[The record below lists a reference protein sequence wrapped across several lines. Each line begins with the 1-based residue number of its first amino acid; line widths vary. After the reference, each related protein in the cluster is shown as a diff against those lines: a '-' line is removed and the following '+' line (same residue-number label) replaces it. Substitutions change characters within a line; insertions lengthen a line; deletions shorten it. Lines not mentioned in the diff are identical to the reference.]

1 MRRSLFIA
9 FVAGVVGGCYLR
21 PAPPPG
27 FRYSCDADD
36 DCQALDCGGKAISLA
51 AAAELIEGCDS
62 AEVQANPA
70 LGVAYRQSCRGGLC
84 EYPCGLLTYQQDCPT
99 TEGFA
104 FCFNGACASLCGTD
118 DFNKYKGYE
127 SNDDFCTEPQ
137 TCIPLG
143 PDGID
148 PALLGSSGGGGGS
161 SNLAEGAGFCGQ
173 RCDAKDAPPCPA
185 RPVLHGRPVR
195 PRLRQPRGH
204 PLRRRRGLH
213 RPRRLLELPRH
224 LRPKQTWQLRRG
236 QRLRHGPQHLP
247 AHLRR
252 RGRHRVLRRLRLRP
266 GPRDLPAH
274 QLRHRRRLL
283 EQHHL
288 RDGP

>member
-148 PALLGSSGGGGGS
+148 PALLGSSSGGGGS

-185 RPVLHGRPVR
+185 GQYCTGALCVPGCDNPEATPCDDGEVCIALAGYSSCLVTCDPNKPGSCGAGNVCVTG
-195 PRLRQPRGH
+195 LNICQPTCVGEDAIECSDGFACD
-204 PLRRRRGLH
+204 PD
-213 RPRRLLELPRH
+213 LEICLPISFD
-224 LRPKQTWQLRRG
+224 T
-236 QRLRHGPQHLP
+236 
-247 AHLRR
+247 
-252 RGRHRVLRRLRLRP
+252 
-266 GPRDLPAH
+266 
-274 QLRHRRRLL
+274 
-283 EQHHL
+283 
-288 RDGP
+288 DGGSSSSTT

>member
-185 RPVLHGRPVR
+185 GQYCTGALCVPGCDNPEATPCDDGEVCIALAGYSSCLVTCDPNKPGSCGAGNVCVAG
-195 PRLRQPRGH
+195 LNICQPTCVGEDAIECSDGFACD
-204 PLRRRRGLH
+204 PD
-213 RPRRLLELPRH
+213 LEICLPISFD
-224 LRPKQTWQLRRG
+224 T
-236 QRLRHGPQHLP
+236 
-247 AHLRR
+247 
-252 RGRHRVLRRLRLRP
+252 
-266 GPRDLPAH
+266 
-274 QLRHRRRLL
+274 
-283 EQHHL
+283 
-288 RDGP
+288 DGGSSSSTT

>member
-185 RPVLHGRPVR
+185 GQYCTGALCVPGCDNPEATPCDDGEVCIALAGYSSCLVTCDPNKPGSCGAGNVCVTG
-195 PRLRQPRGH
+195 LNICQPTCVGEGAIECSDGFACD
-204 PLRRRRGLH
+204 PD
-213 RPRRLLELPRH
+213 LEICLPISFD
-224 LRPKQTWQLRRG
+224 T
-236 QRLRHGPQHLP
+236 
-247 AHLRR
+247 
-252 RGRHRVLRRLRLRP
+252 
-266 GPRDLPAH
+266 
-274 QLRHRRRLL
+274 
-283 EQHHL
+283 
-288 RDGP
+288 DGGSSSSTT